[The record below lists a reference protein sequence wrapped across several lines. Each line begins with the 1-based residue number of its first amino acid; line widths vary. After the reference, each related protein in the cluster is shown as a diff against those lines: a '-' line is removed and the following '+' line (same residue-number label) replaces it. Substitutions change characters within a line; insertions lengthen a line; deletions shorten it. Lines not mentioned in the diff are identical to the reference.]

1 MTKQNQVGQ
10 FKTKN
15 EAVYE
20 TLRGDILSGKLKPG
34 EKIVISKLAKVFG
47 FSEIP
52 IREAIKKLESEDLLE
67 GTPHVGTKVSKIE
80 EKECI
85 EIYLIRVELE
95 SLAAKLAT
103 PYLNEVDLDFL
114 GKKIQEME
122 LAIKQNNYGILS
134 SLNKDF
140 HLRIYNAAP
149 YPYLFKLIVDLWEK
163 VHRTLSV
170 FVLTPKRAIVSTEG
184 HKKILEAIRS
194 KNAVLV
200 GRLMR
205 AQKNT
210 SLKTIIDFLEKKR
223 RRTIGT

>member
-1 MTKQNQVGQ
+1 
-10 FKTKN
+10 
-15 EAVYE
+15 
-20 TLRGDILSGKLKPG
+20 
-34 EKIVISKLAKVFG
+34 
-47 FSEIP
+47 
-52 IREAIKKLESEDLLE
+52 
-67 GTPHVGTKVSKIE
+67 
-80 EKECI
+80 
-85 EIYLIRVELE
+85 
-95 SLAAKLAT
+95 
-103 PYLNEVDLDFL
+103 
-114 GKKIQEME
+114 ME